1 MGESA
6 VTPHRWLNAG
16 VVLDRRFKHDEHAD
30 ALQISHYA
38 SNADK
43 IMKSITPQIASRIA
57 LSRKAFRLAAL
68 KRSVLISKDGGFLRS
83 AAAMAS
89 LPALACDFPHFGRVH
104 QRESAFQGH

>member
-1 MGESA
+1 MRYRA
-6 VTPHRWLNAG
+6 HY
-16 VVLDRRFKHDEHAD
+16 
-30 ALQISHYA
+30 YA

-68 KRSVLISKDGGFLRS
+68 VRSVLISKDGGFLRS